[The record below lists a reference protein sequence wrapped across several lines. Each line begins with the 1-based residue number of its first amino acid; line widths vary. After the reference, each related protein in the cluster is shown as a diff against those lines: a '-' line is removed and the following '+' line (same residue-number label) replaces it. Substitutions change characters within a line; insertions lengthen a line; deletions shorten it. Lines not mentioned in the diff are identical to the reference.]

1 MNTYR
6 TLLNVAALAALFVA
20 GCGGG
25 GNNNSGGG
33 GGGNGIASITVSC
46 AVSPCAVQTS
56 SVVTN
61 QTLQLTATVTCNG
74 TCDKSVTWFVDNI
87 ANGNTTDGLINNV
100 GLYTAP
106 TTVPTG
112 GTVTVKALGSDN
124 VTSGSAT
131 VTVTQGAVPVMVAYT
146 NTGVTNSACSGG
158 ICNTIY
164 AFSLS
169 NPSAQI
175 QVSPFSS
182 SQDLYAA
189 ISPDQTLTAYTTGG
203 GLKIET
209 APTSGGVPTLVHQW
223 TDTHF
228 TLMGLDWKPDGSG
241 FVIADTDSTNNV
253 CGLQTMAK
261 DGSNI
266 QQLVATN
273 MSCPAGAGSIM
284 NPPVHPRY
292 SSDGRIVYSAAGKS
306 GNSQIFG
313 LSADG
318 KTATNLSN
326 NGSNDRDPSWSPD
339 GTKIVFSS
347 DRNGSP
353 NLYTMNADGT
363 GATLILGTPS
373 GIPAW
378 CGTKIVFE
386 DGTSLYLWSVNA
398 DGTGKTQLTSNT
410 STEPYCR

>member
-1 MNTYR
+1 
-6 TLLNVAALAALFVA
+6 
-20 GCGGG
+20 
-25 GNNNSGGG
+25 
-33 GGGNGIASITVSC
+33 
-46 AVSPCAVQTS
+46 
-56 SVVTN
+56 
-61 QTLQLTATVTCNG
+61 
-74 TCDKSVTWFVDNI
+74 VTWFVDGV
-87 ANGNTTDGLINNV
+87 ANGSTTDGLINNV

-106 TTVPTG
+106 TAVPSG
-112 GTVTVKALGSDN
+112 GTVSIYALGSDG
-124 VTSGSAT
+124 VTKSNTVT
-131 VTVTQGAVPVMVAYT
+131 VTVTQGLVPVIVAYT

-164 AFSLS
+164 AFNLS

-175 QVSPFSS
+175 QVSPFSP

-209 APTSGGVPTLVHQW
+209 VPTGGGTPTLVYQW

-241 FVIADTDSTNNV
+241 FVIADLDPTNNV

-261 DGSNI
+261 NGSNI
-266 QQLVATN
+266 QQLTATN
-273 MSCPAGAGSIM
+273 MSCPFGGGSIS

-292 SSDGRIVYSAAGKS
+292 YSDGRIVYSAAGKNS
-306 GNSQIFG
+306 NSQIFV

-353 NLYTMNADGT
+353 DLYTMNADGT
-363 GATLILGTPS
+363 GAILALGTPS
-373 GIPAW
+373 IIPSW
-378 CGTKIVFE
+378 CPGGKIVFE
-386 DGTSLYLWSVNA
+386 DGTSLYLWSVNV
-398 DGTGKTQLTSNT
+398 DGTGKTQLTANT